1 MPLFS
6 HLLLFVLYWIVLKL
20 SLLTLTYFLFLHS
33 CHSACQLRL
42 VATSC
47 LCMLTF
53 WERNSFIHLF
63 IHSYAHLSSQ
73 QFWPSS
79 RSWGYGNRQRSCSR
93 ATARVYHPDPPF
105 RITLLIPQVPGVAS
119 APAPWLTPPGTCPW
133 PKGAVLPKVM
143 PFPWCTLHPMTGCCG
158 GTKTLN
164 WTFVSVQDCQ
174 KHYPSFRAP
183 VGISWDLYS
192 TLLHSLPSPCFLS
205 PLCLL
210 FLGAPPTSISILHT
224 NPHLRVFSQGT
235 CPTTPAFVKFIHWK
249 RERENKHNK

>member
-6 HLLLFVLYWIVLKL
+6 HLLLFVLYWIVLKV

-63 IHSYAHLSSQ
+63 IHSCAHLSSQ

-105 RITLLIPQVPGVAS
+105 RITLLIPQVPGVGPA
-119 APAPWLTPPGTCPW
+119 AAPWLTPPGNCRW

-143 PFPWCTLHPMTGCCG
+143 PYPWCTLHPMTGCCV

-164 WTFVSVQDCQ
+164 WTFVSVQDSQ

-183 VGISWDLYS
+183 IGISWDLYS
-192 TLLHSLPSPCFLS
+192 NLLHSLPTSEFFPRELV
-205 PLCLL
+205 LQCLPFWSL
-210 FLGAPPTSISILHT
+210 YTGKGREKINTINSNTVCEKWLAMEENTVSGD
-224 NPHLRVFSQGT
+224 QGYGM
-235 CPTTPAFVKFIHWK
+235 K
-249 RERENKHNK
+249 R